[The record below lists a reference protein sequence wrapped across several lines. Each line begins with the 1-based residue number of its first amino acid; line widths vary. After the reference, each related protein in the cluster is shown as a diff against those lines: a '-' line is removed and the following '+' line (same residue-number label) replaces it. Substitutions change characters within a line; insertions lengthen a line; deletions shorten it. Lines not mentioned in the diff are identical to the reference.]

1 MPRILEIVLIDFN
14 EYLKGILQQILA
26 SYKILTELNDN
37 PSDLHTM
44 KQEISKII
52 GLSLVVKNKLEGKKN
67 QPDSFVTIYKLFSYY
82 IETYDFSREIDI
94 LAQIYYKDSNRLKN
108 LRLLIIDSLNDK
120 HLIEKLQK
128 LLNKRLKIDK
138 VFSLI
143 FFN

>member
-44 KQEISKII
+44 KQETSKII
-52 GLSLVVKNKLEGKKN
+52 GLFLVVKNKLEGKKN
-67 QPDSFVTIYKLFSYY
+67 QSDSFVTIYKLFSYY

-128 LLNKRLKIDK
+128 ILNEL
-138 VFSLI
+138 
-143 FFN
+143 

>member
-1 MPRILEIVLIDFN
+1 MPRILEIVLIGFN
-14 EYLKGILQQILA
+14 EYLKGILRQILE

-67 QPDSFVTIYKLFSYY
+67 QSDSFVTIYKLFSYY

-128 LLNKRLKIDK
+128 LLNEL
-138 VFSLI
+138 
-143 FFN
+143 

>member
-67 QPDSFVTIYKLFSYY
+67 QSDSFVTIYKLFSYY

-120 HLIEKLQK
+120 HFIEKLQK
-128 LLNKRLKIDK
+128 LLNEL
-138 VFSLI
+138 
-143 FFN
+143 

>member
-1 MPRILEIVLIDFN
+1 MPRILEIVLMDFN

-26 SYKILTELNDN
+26 SYRILTELNDEPN
-37 PSDLHTM
+37 DLHIM

-52 GLSLVVKNKLEGKKN
+52 GLFLVTKNKLSEKKN
-67 QPDSFVTIYKLFSYY
+67 QSDSFVTIYKLFSYY

-128 LLNKRLKIDK
+128 ILNEL
-138 VFSLI
+138 
-143 FFN
+143 

>member
-1 MPRILEIVLIDFN
+1 MVDFN

-52 GLSLVVKNKLEGKKN
+52 GLFLVVKNKLEGKKN
-67 QPDSFVTIYKLFSYY
+67 QSDSFVTIYKLFSYY

-120 HLIEKLQK
+120 HLIEKLQTI
-128 LLNKRLKIDK
+128 LNKL
-138 VFSLI
+138 
-143 FFN
+143 

>member
-14 EYLKGILQQILA
+14 EYFKGILQQILA

-37 PSDLHTM
+37 PSDLYTM

-52 GLSLVVKNKLEGKKN
+52 GLFLVIKNKLEGKKN
-67 QPDSFVTIYKLFSYY
+67 QSDSFVTIYKLFSYY

-128 LLNKRLKIDK
+128 LLNEL
-138 VFSLI
+138 
-143 FFN
+143 

>member
-67 QPDSFVTIYKLFSYY
+67 QSDSFVTIYKLSSYY

-120 HLIEKLQK
+120 HLIEKLQII
-128 LLNKRLKIDK
+128 LNKL
-138 VFSLI
+138 
-143 FFN
+143 

>member
-67 QPDSFVTIYKLFSYY
+67 QSDSFVTIYKLFSYY

-94 LAQIYYKDSNRLKN
+94 LAQVYYKDSNRLKN

-120 HLIEKLQK
+120 QLIEKLQK
-128 LLNKRLKIDK
+128 ILNEL
-138 VFSLI
+138 
-143 FFN
+143 

>member
-44 KQEISKII
+44 KQEMSKII

-67 QPDSFVTIYKLFSYY
+67 QSDSFVTIYKLFSYY

-128 LLNKRLKIDK
+128 ILNEL
-138 VFSLI
+138 
-143 FFN
+143 

>member
-67 QPDSFVTIYKLFSYY
+67 QSDSFVTIYKLFSYY

-108 LRLLIIDSLNDK
+108 LRMLIIDSLNDK
-120 HLIEKLQK
+120 HLIEKLQTI
-128 LLNKRLKIDK
+128 LNKL
-138 VFSLI
+138 
-143 FFN
+143 

>member
-52 GLSLVVKNKLEGKKN
+52 GLFLVVKNKLEGKKN
-67 QPDSFVTIYKLFSYY
+67 QSDSFVTIYKLFSYY
-82 IETYDFSREIDI
+82 IETYDFSREIDV
-94 LAQIYYKDSNRLKN
+94 LAQVYYKDSDRLKN
-108 LRLLIIDSLNDK
+108 LRLVIIDSLNDK
-120 HLIEKLQK
+120 QLIEKLQK
-128 LLNKRLKIDK
+128 ILNEL
-138 VFSLI
+138 
-143 FFN
+143 